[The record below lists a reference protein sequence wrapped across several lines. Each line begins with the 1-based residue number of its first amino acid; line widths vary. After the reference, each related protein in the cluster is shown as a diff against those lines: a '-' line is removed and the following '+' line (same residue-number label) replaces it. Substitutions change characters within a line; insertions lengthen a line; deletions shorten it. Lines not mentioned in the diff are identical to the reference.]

1 MTERLNWTE
10 SHSWLPWWLSGKES
24 ACQCKFDPWVRK
36 IPWRRKWQPTPVFL
50 FGQSHGQRSLV
61 AYSPWGHQRV
71 RDDLGTKQQSHSPGL
86 CPNHL
91 LKTLPPNN
99 ITLWKRFQF
108 MYIGRTQYSFYGNF
122 QTTYCLSLLGL
133 NLKYTLKMLST
144 SPQILNSNTLLV
156 KNLWN

>member
-1 MTERLNWTE
+1 MVKN
-10 SHSWLPWWLSGKES
+10 LPANASLIPGSGRSPGEGNGNPLQYSCLGNPMDK
-24 ACQCKFDPWVRK
+24 
-36 IPWRRKWQPTPVFL
+36 
-50 FGQSHGQRSLV
+50 RSLA

-71 RDDLGTKQQSHSPGL
+71 RHDLGTKQQSHSPGL

-91 LKTLPPNN
+91 LKTLLPNN
-99 ITLWKRFQF
+99 ITLWKRFQL

-144 SPQILNSNTLLV
+144 SPQILNSNTFPV
-156 KNLWN
+156 KKLRN